1 MEGKIGVSIIWL
13 RREKGEEENG
23 VGDFP
28 PKPTNFNSP
37 KLERKVW

>member
-1 MEGKIGVSIIWL
+1 MEGKIGVTIIWL
-13 RREKGEEENG
+13 RENGEEENG